1 LPLETLFEKDDIVV
15 KPIVHPQKEEV
26 EDHNIGTA
34 KEPRNIKISKFMP
47 VDQKVKY
54 IDLFKEFTKVFSQS
68 YEYLKTYDT
77 NIIQHR
83 IPLKVGSKPFRHKLR
98 QGNPISY
105 YQSLKRSLKRYWM
118 KKLYFL

>member
-1 LPLETLFEKDDIVV
+1 MIANQKIMVLINNQIPKGLLPLEKLFEKDDIVV

-54 IDLFKEFTKVFSQS
+54 IDLFK
-68 YEYLKTYDT
+68 
-77 NIIQHR
+77 
-83 IPLKVGSKPFRHKLR
+83 
-98 QGNPISY
+98 
-105 YQSLKRSLKRYWM
+105 
-118 KKLYFL
+118 